1 MYCEE
6 SMLVYLSLINDADDK
21 LKFEKLYL
29 ETRDFLL
36 KIAFGMTSN
45 EVDAEDVVYNSYYK
59 LAESFDKYSNKSN
72 DELKALLVTIVKH
85 EAIDLFRKQGKVSEF
100 DMETMVFYNQDC
112 DLMPEES
119 LLKNETNSQIRILL
133 QELPE
138 VLYEVLDLK
147 YYQNMSNKEIA
158 DILGIKVKTVEIR
171 LYRGKQKL
179 KEILNDV

>member
-1 MYCEE
+1 
-6 SMLVYLSLINDADDK
+6 MLVYLSLIDDADDK

-36 KIAFGMTSN
+36 KIAFSITGNT
-45 EVDAEDVVYNSYYK
+45 VDAEDVVYNAYYK
-59 LAESFDKYSNKSN
+59 LAERFEKYSTKSN

-85 EAIDLFRKQGKVSEF
+85 EAIDLFRKQGKISEL
-100 DMETMVFYNQDC
+100 DMKTVVFYNEDS

-119 LLKNETNSQIRILL
+119 LLKNETNTYIRMVL
-133 QELPE
+133 QKLPE

-158 DILGIKVKTVEIR
+158 DFLGIKVKTVEIR

-179 KEILNDV
+179 KEILNNV